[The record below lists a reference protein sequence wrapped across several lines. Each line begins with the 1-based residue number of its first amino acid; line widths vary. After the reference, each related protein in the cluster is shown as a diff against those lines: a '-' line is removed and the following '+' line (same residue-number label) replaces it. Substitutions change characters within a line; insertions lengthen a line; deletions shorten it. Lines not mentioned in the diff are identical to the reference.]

1 MAQPLT
7 IRFATDVEGAKK
19 GVADL
24 AGSIAGNMTK
34 IVGAL
39 RSGGG
44 QIDSSLAG
52 AVARISALQL
62 AMASGALVAGVLF
75 AKAISDA
82 SEQLDRYVK
91 IGEQASKV
99 GLDVESFQRFVQ
111 ALGGGKD
118 AIEALEKGLDGVK
131 LKFEE
136 VGKVR
141 TFLGELFSTGFTGD
155 FVSQGLRQFDQA
167 ADDKGRLQA
176 AVTAMRELQDLGL
189 NLAAVKLGDL
199 LFGPEVAERIRQG
212 KLDIADLAATIE
224 GTKSSEI
231 ISEEDIRRA
240 EALHERIEKA
250 KTEIANGVQAS
261 INLANAGQPILN
273 IWADILGMVAK
284 AIGAMNSFVAGAQKA
299 AQVAQTSTI
308 EQKISALELGLQ
320 RDSGLSP
327 LQRKGR
333 EEQLT
338 ALRAERAAL
347 LPDVKL
353 APVVDNDLRSTA
365 PGAGPARKP
374 TDFAEMVAKL
384 DKNKPRGGGGG
395 GGGSEGLDRIESFI
409 NALER
414 SRDVLQAE
422 LDNLGK
428 SNVEREKA
436 IELAK
441 AEAAA
446 RAAQRDLTD
455 AERASIIALAEA
467 QGRLKD
473 KIMDVKQAQQ
483 QAAEAARFMGGEIS
497 DVLGAIFVDGR
508 KADDV
513 LKDLGKSLL
522 KMALQ
527 AALTGQGS
535 LASILGFAPKASD
548 GQNAVGGIFGLLL
561 GLGKGYNF
569 NGTSGGDYS
578 YGAGGYYGQGP
589 FRAGGGDV
597 KAGRAYTVGELGRE
611 IFIPDRDGKVY
622 PVGRGQAGGG
632 GGANYAPVYN
642 IDARGADPA
651 AVARIE
657 QGLAAR
663 DRQFG
668 RNVQS
673 VVRNTQ
679 MRGTRA

>member
-1 MAQPLT
+1 VAQPLT
-7 IRFATDVEGAKK
+7 IRFATDVDGAKR

-34 IVGAL
+34 IVGAM

-52 AVARISALQL
+52 AIARIGALQV
-62 AMASGALVAGVLF
+62 AMAGGAVAAGVLF

-82 SEQLDRYVK
+82 SEQLERYVK
-91 IGEQASKV
+91 IGEQAAKV
-99 GLDVESFQRFVQ
+99 GLDTDSFQRFVQ

-118 AIEALEKGLDGVK
+118 AIAALEKGLDGVK

-141 TFLGELFSTGFTGD
+141 ELLGELFSTGFTGD
-155 FVSQGLRQFDQA
+155 FQSQGLRQFDQA
-167 ADDKGRLQA
+167 TDDKGRLQA

-284 AIGAMNSFVAGAQKA
+284 AIGAMNSFIAGAQKA

-308 EQKISALELGLQ
+308 DQKIGALELGLQ
-320 RDSGLSP
+320 RDTGLTP
-327 LQRKGR
+327 LQRSGR
-333 EEQLT
+333 EQQLA

-347 LPDVKL
+347 LPDVKI
-353 APVVDNDLRSTA
+353 APVVDHDLRSTA
-365 PGAGPARKP
+365 PGPGPQRRP
-374 TDFAEMVAKL
+374 TDFNDLVARV
-384 DKNKPRGGGGG
+384 DRNKPKGGGG

-467 QGRLKD
+467 QGQLKNR
-473 KIMDVKQAQQ
+473 IMDVKQAQQ
-483 QAAEAARFMGGEIS
+483 QAAESARFFGNEAA
-497 DVLGAIFVDGR
+497 DALGAIIFDGR
-508 KADDV
+508 KASDV
-513 LKDLGKSLL
+513 LRSLATSLGKS
-522 KMALQ
+522 ALQ
-527 AALTGQGS
+527 ALFTGQGS
-535 LASILGFAPKASD
+535 LAGFLNLAPKASD
-548 GQNAVGGIFGLLL
+548 GPNAVGGIFGILS
-561 GLGKGYNF
+561 GL
-569 NGTSGGDYS
+569 
-578 YGAGGYYGQGP
+578 

-622 PVGRGQAGGG
+622 PIGKGQAGGAG
-632 GGANYAPVYN
+632 GSSYAPVYN
-642 IDARGADPA
+642 IDARGADQA
-651 AVARIE
+651 AITRLE

-668 RNVQS
+668 RNVLS
-673 VVRNTQ
+673 VNRQ
-679 MRGTRA
+679 AQLRGTRP